1 VTQFK
6 ASRDLPMS
14 PVMRVKVVTVLFGL
28 ISSVAVAAPAKEEF
42 GTAKQAEAMVAKA
55 VAHAKK
61 VGNEKAYQDFTNKV
75 APFVDRDLYVVVY
88 DLAGKVHAHGQN
100 PKMVGK
106 DLIDLLDPDGKA
118 FVKER
123 VELGKTKNKFWH
135 DYKWTDPLTK
145 KPLAKSTYCEKHEAV
160 LFCAGIYKR

>member
-1 VTQFK
+1 
-6 ASRDLPMS
+6 
-14 PVMRVKVVTVLFGL
+14 MRAAVPALLSVLLVPAAFG
-28 ISSVAVAAPAKEEF
+28 AAKETAKAEF
-42 GTAKQAEAMVAKA
+42 GTAQEAEAMVAKA

-61 VGNEKAYQDFTNKV
+61 VGAAQAYQDFTNKV

-88 DLAGKVHAHGQN
+88 DLEGKVLAHGQN

-106 DLIDLLDPDGKA
+106 ELIDLLDPDGKA

-123 VELGKTKNKFWH
+123 VELGKSKAKFWH
-135 DYKWTDPLTK
+135 DYKWTDPVTK
-145 KPLAKSTYCEKHEAV
+145 KPLAKSTYCERHERV